1 VCSCGRSS
9 GHPGSESDKSEPPP
23 VSRSSKGSGNSDTN
37 NLGDKTMRITRGV
50 VPFAVIPLAIAVQA
64 ALAQQAT
71 APASAASAASAPA
84 AEVKSEE
91 TEAAQRIIVTGVG
104 KKTLKKDATFTINV
118 LTDAEIRRLAP
129 ISTAD
134 LLQNV
139 PGIFAEGS
147 TAGEASNNIT
157 VRGLPVT
164 GGYRYAPQL
173 IDGLP
178 WFEEPEVQFMNNDVA
193 VRDDLMTKRVEVIKG
208 GTGGILY
215 SNGLGATINHITR
228 TGSQIF
234 EGGYK
239 VEVADYKF
247 LRNDFFVS
255 GPLSKNL
262 TFALGGFY
270 RTSNGIRDTG
280 YTADQG
286 GQVRGNLV
294 YTTDD
299 GRTEVQLHGL
309 KINDRTA
316 FFQNV
321 PFQVPGFSQPGTPAN
336 PIRVDM
342 NAAWPIG
349 IDFKHGTV
357 GSPYNR
363 VSTMLGEYGQRKI
376 DMADGI
382 HPDFGIYTFKLK
394 HEFDSGWTFDGGV
407 RSTGGTS
414 GFTAM
419 FTGNDAA
426 TASRFNNARYQNDV
440 VNPALGQALAL
451 ANNPAASPYSY
462 AKLAGFFNIPA
473 DPAKDFAGISRDQ
486 LISKYAKATGVAAF
500 YADSGSKV
508 DDSAY
513 LNFLLPFV
521 TTSEARSTSADFKL
535 SNSFEAVGKH
545 AVTVGGYSTNYSVN
559 QNFQAS
565 LLVSTLETQSRL
577 VNLRGVDAAGKAVGP
592 SLTLDGA
599 ILPGF
604 FGYVS
609 NATVRGQA
617 LYLHDH
623 WDTLDNQ
630 LKLDLGV
637 RTQTQQA
644 SVVRYDR
651 SRSTDLTPA
660 SVVPGSANDTTADN
674 EVSLPGAPRYLN
686 TSLRGTGWS
695 VGGNYSILPNLA
707 VYGLVSKSFRLPSL
721 EDLNEFRID
730 ASVPGSKV
738 EKIMQYETGLRFYA
752 DSWDTQVAV
761 FYNKFSP
768 RDNVIT
774 FRDFTSSQC
783 TVTGGVPNIN
793 SCPEV
798 REFYR
803 RGIQN
808 VGAEVE
814 AAWRPEWVRGLELRG
829 TVVVQDPKII
839 DANYRTVKEI
849 RVNDVVTGYTFES
862 IGENGR
868 RPRRLAQTMLNLQAV
883 YDTKPLTGLPLKPYT
898 KFTYFGSRY
907 SESTDT
913 NVTLYP
919 AYYHLDGG
927 FIWDFDKNAAF
938 QFHVA
943 NITNKLSFTE
953 GDPLFADLKGPNGAT
968 NRGVARP
975 LFGRTLRASFTY
987 FF

>member
-1 VCSCGRSS
+1 MKDKKGVAALRMLPLALAVQVAFAQQSA
-9 GHPGSESDKSEPPP
+9 PGSTPPP
-23 VSRSSKGSGNSDTN
+23 
-37 NLGDKTMRITRGV
+37 
-50 VPFAVIPLAIAVQA
+50 A
-64 ALAQQAT
+64 
-71 APASAASAASAPA
+71 APA
-84 AEVKSEE
+84 AAP
-91 TEAAQRIIVTGVG
+91 TPDAQADAKGGVQEIVITGSV
-104 KKTLKKDATFTINV
+104 KKTLKKDSTNTIN
-118 LTDAEIRRLAP
+118 TISAEEIRRLAP

-215 SNGLGATINHITR
+215 SNGLGATVNHITR
-228 TGSQIF
+228 TGGQKF

-239 VEVADYKF
+239 VEVADYGF

-255 GPLSKNL
+255 GPVNKNL
-262 TFALGGFY
+262 TFAVGGFQ
-270 RTSNGIRDTG
+270 RSSNGIRDTG
-280 YTADQG
+280 YTADKG

-299 GRTEVQLHGL
+299 DRTEIQLHAL

-316 FFQNV
+316 FFQNL

-336 PIRVDM
+336 PIKVDM
-342 NAAWPIG
+342 NAVWPIG

-357 GSPYNR
+357 ASPFNR
-363 VSTMLGEYGQRKI
+363 VSTMLGEYGQRNI
-376 DMADGI
+376 DTADGI
-382 HPDFGIYTFKLK
+382 HPNFGIYTLKLS
-394 HEFDSGWTFDGGV
+394 HEFDSGWKFDAGL
-407 RSTGGTS
+407 RNSSGTS

-419 FTGNDAA
+419 FTGNDAS
-426 TASRFNNARYQNDV
+426 TASRFNNARYQNDL

-451 ANNPAASPYSY
+451 ANNPALSPFAY

-473 DPAKDFAGISRDQ
+473 DPATAFSGISRDQ
-486 LISKYAKATGVAAF
+486 LVNQYAKAKGVAAF
-500 YADSGSKV
+500 YTDTGARV
-508 DDSAY
+508 ADSAY
-513 LNFLLPFV
+513 LDFLLPFV
-521 TTSEARSTSADFKL
+521 TTTEAQSTSADFKL
-535 SNSFEAVGKH
+535 SKAFNLAGKH
-545 AVTVGGYSTNYSVN
+545 EVTIGGYDTNYSTK

-565 LLVSTLETQSRL
+565 LLVATLEAQSRL
-577 VNLRGVDAAGKAVGP
+577 VNLRGVDAAGNPVGP
-592 SLTLDGA
+592 SLTLNGA

-609 NATVRGQA
+609 DATVKGRA
-617 LYLHDH
+617 FYLHDH
-623 WDTLDNQ
+623 WDTLDGR
-630 LKLDLGV
+630 LKLDLGL
-637 RTQTQQA
+637 RHQTQKA

-651 SRSTDLTPA
+651 SSVTDLTPA
-660 SVVPGSANDTTADN
+660 TVTPGSAADTTADN
-674 EVSLPGAPRYLN
+674 EVFLPGAPRYLN
-686 TSLRGTGWS
+686 TSLSGNGWS
-695 VGGNYSILPNLA
+695 VGANYSIRPDFA
-707 VYGLVSKSFRLPSL
+707 VYGLISRSFRLPSL
-721 EDLNEFRID
+721 EDLNEFRVDPSI
-730 ASVPGSKV
+730 PGSKV
-738 EKIMQYETGLRFYA
+738 EKIMQYETGVRYYA
-752 DSWDTQVAV
+752 DTWDTQVAL
-761 FYNKFSP
+761 FYNQFSP

-774 FRDFTSSQC
+774 YRDFTSSLC

-798 REFYR
+798 REFYK
-803 RGIQN
+803 RGVKNIG
-808 VGAEVE
+808 VEVE
-814 AAWRPEWVRGLELRG
+814 AAWRPQAVKGIELRG
-829 TVVVQDPKII
+829 NFVVQDPKII
-839 DANYRTVKEI
+839 DANYRTVKEV
-849 RVNDVVTGYTFES
+849 RVNDVVTGYTFEN
-862 IGENGR
+862 IGEDGR
-868 RPRRLAQTMLNLQAV
+868 RPRRLANYMLNLQGSW
-883 YDTKPLTGLPLKPYT
+883 DTKSLTGFPFKPYA

-907 SESTDT
+907 SESTDN

-927 FIWDFDKNAAF
+927 FIWDFDKNSSF
-938 QFHVA
+938 QLHVS

-975 LFGRTLRASFTY
+975 LFGRTVRAMFTY